1 MLKMSEEEEKL
12 EETPYFVP
20 KSGNPESMQDVV
32 NNHYAKNKLPGKNS
46 DLQSMSKDELLAVF
60 TEEKNK
66 RKSNYKKL
74 ILIFL
79 GLIAFTLI
87 ISVTT
92 KFHFFSYFGIYT
104 GVIAGSVAFS
114 QRQKQTAI
122 ELARYE
128 DITIAGPL
136 CEMLNVNDKQIAQTV
151 ELALTNLLPKLKASD
166 GNLISSEQKK
176 QLRKALSKSK
186 GKIDAIDYSVFRVS
200 ILKAFE
206 QIGGHD
212 ELELVS
218 GIAKSPESDYALTVR
233 QAAIDC
239 LPSLQTRVA
248 GEKEKQELLRASSFT
263 DLPDED
269 LLRPAHSPGETTPA
283 ELLRPAEPFVKE

>member
-12 EETPYFVP
+12 KETPYSVP
-20 KSGNPESMQDVV
+20 KNGNQESMRVV
-32 NNHYAKNKLPGKNS
+32 VDRRSAKKKLSENNS
-46 DLQSMSKDELLAVF
+46 DLQSMTKEELLAVF

-66 RKSNYKKL
+66 RKSNSKKL
-74 ILIFL
+74 ILIVL

-87 ISVTT
+87 ISIFTSIQFV
-92 KFHFFSYFGIYT
+92 SYIGAFT
-104 GVIAGSVAFS
+104 GVFASTVALS
-114 QRQKQTAI
+114 QRQKQTTI

-136 CEMLNVNDKQIAQTV
+136 CEMLNAHDKQITQTV
-151 ELALTNLLPKLKASD
+151 QLALTNLLPKLKASD

-176 QLRKALSKSK
+176 QLRKALSRSK
-186 GKIDAIDYSVFRVS
+186 GSVKAIDYSVFQIA

-218 GIAKSPESDYALTVR
+218 EIAKSPESGYASTVR

-239 LPSLQTRVA
+239 LPYLQARVA
-248 GEKEKQELLRASSFT
+248 GEKERQELLRASSFT
-263 DLPDED
+263 DLPDGD
-269 LLRPAHSPGETTPA
+269 LLRPAHSPGETSPA
-283 ELLRPAEPFVKE
+283 ELLRPADPLSKE